1 MKEIHESKFAFS
13 SSLKDNVWHP
23 EKGPKAYESWYF
35 DALTDDHRESVVITF
50 LDNYIFSGRYNSSS
64 GSKGQGKEAERGDS
78 GYTPAVL
85 FTYFK
90 DGQPRYR
97 AVQEFVESEFSATS
111 ELPGCR
117 IGKSSFK
124 YEKATYGS
132 GYNVVIELPMSG
144 GRRIEA
150 QFEWLEIESDL
161 SAGSFCFEK
170 LRHCWNMV
178 APRCDVSGKITIYDK
193 AGSISDAIRF
203 RGTGYHDHKIDD
215 RWLAATVHDWH
226 WGRVHFADSTAVFY
240 RYKEIGDQAPTSKLL
255 VVKNGELRE
264 RDVRIEEQNYV
275 RDKFGI
281 RYPTRLR
288 LVTEDNMRLRV
299 KPVTILHSGF
309 YLLRFVSE
317 MTLTLRDGIPRRTKG
332 LTEFV
337 APRVLRYRWLNWL
350 NRLRTGDKIKEP
362 RS

>member
-1 MKEIHESKFAFS
+1 
-13 SSLKDNVWHP
+13 
-23 EKGPKAYESWYF
+23 
-35 DALTDDHRESVVITF
+35 
-50 LDNYIFSGRYNSSS
+50 
-64 GSKGQGKEAERGDS
+64 
-78 GYTPAVL
+78 
-85 FTYFK
+85 
-90 DGQPRYR
+90 
-97 AVQEFVESEFSATS
+97 
-111 ELPGCR
+111 
-117 IGKSSFK
+117 
-124 YEKATYGS
+124 
-132 GYNVVIELPMSG
+132 
-144 GRRIEA
+144 
-150 QFEWLEIESDL
+150 
-161 SAGSFCFEK
+161 
-170 LRHCWNMV
+170 
-178 APRCDVSGKITIYDK
+178 
-193 AGSISDAIRF
+193 
-203 RGTGYHDHKIDD
+203 
-215 RWLAATVHDWH
+215 
-226 WGRVHFADSTAVFY
+226 VHFADSTAVFY

-337 APRVLRYRWLNWL
+337 ATRVLRYRWLNWL